1 MICSGDVE
9 VLVAAL
15 IRIIKFSIYN
25 VDQINMFKQLKSK
38 CSWFFSCTILLLFLS
53 ACNHSNIIHPQKKDI
68 VETVYA
74 SGKII
79 SNNEYDVYALSGGTV
94 IKKLVKEGDTVNKD
108 EILYVIKNEAPAAR
122 LEAARSN
129 YENAKSNLSTQSR
142 VLNDLKLAM
151 QSAETKFINDSLQYF
166 RLKNLLQQN
175 IGTQS
180 NLDAAYTNFVV
191 SKNQQKS
198 AEEKYYSAINDL
210 KVALHNAESQLAG
223 AQTDLNNYFIRSE
236 ANGTAFQTYKEVGES
251 VKPNDVVALLGE
263 TSQRIIKLA
272 VDQQDIDKIKT
283 GQQVL
288 LKTDITGN
296 TIYHAEVTRLY
307 PVMNETDQTFRVD
320 AVFTDSTQQ
329 PFIHSSVEA
338 NIIIQ
343 KKNNVL
349 IIPRNALV
357 ADDSVQVKQNGKQKT
372 IAVRTGIHTLD
383 EVEILQGLNESS
395 QVVIPKQQ

>member
-1 MICSGDVE
+1 MI
-9 VLVAAL
+9 

-288 LKTDITGN
+288 LKTD
-296 TIYHAEVTRLY
+296 
-307 PVMNETDQTFRVD
+307 QTFRVD

>member
-1 MICSGDVE
+1 MI
-9 VLVAAL
+9 

-210 KVALHNAESQLAG
+210 KVALHNAESQLAN

-236 ANGTAFQTYKEVGES
+236 ANGTVFQTYKEVGES
-251 VKPNDVVALLGE
+251 VKPNDLVALLGE
-263 TSQRIIKLA
+263 TLQRIIKLA

-288 LKTDITGN
+288 LKTDIAGN
-296 TIYHAEVTRLY
+296 IYHAVITRLY
-307 PVMNETDQTFRVD
+307 PVMNESDQTFRVD
-320 AVFTDSTQQ
+320 AAFIDSTQQ

-343 KKNNVL
+343 RKNNILV
-349 IIPRNALV
+349 IPRNALV
-357 ADDSVQVKQNGKQKT
+357 ADDSVQVMQNGKQKT
-372 IAVRTGIHTLD
+372 VAIRTGIHTLD
-383 EVEILQGLNESS
+383 ETEIVQGLNETS
-395 QVVIPKQQ
+395 QVIIPSQK